1 MKDGFANDAEY
12 PDHAPHWK
20 CCMNAAANANLFS
33 RLFDGLADT
42 GRLAIETTD
51 GTHISYADLIA
62 QSGRVANVL
71 VSRGVKPGDRVAAQ
85 TEKSVEALVLYLA
98 TIRAGAVYLPL
109 NTAYT
114 LNELDYFIGDAEPS
128 LIVCDPSK
136 ADGIKALAAKA
147 NAKVETLDAHG
158 KGSLSD
164 GAAKAASEF
173 ATVARAGDD
182 LAAILYT
189 SGTTGRSK
197 GAMLTHDNLASNSLS
212 LVEYWRFTKDDV
224 LIHALPIYH
233 THGLFVASNV
243 TLFAR
248 ASMIFLPKLDPEL
261 IIKLMAR
268 ATVLMGVPTF
278 YTRLLQSPN
287 LTKDSTSHM
296 RLFISGSAPLL
307 AETHR
312 EWSARTGHAVLE
324 RYGMTET
331 NMNTSNPY
339 DGDRVPGA
347 VGFPLP
353 GVSVRV
359 TDPETGKEL
368 ARDCIGMIEVKGPNV
383 FKGYWRMPEKTKEEL
398 RPDGFFITG
407 DLGKIDER
415 GYVHIIGRGKDLVI
429 SGGFNVYPKEVENEI
444 DAIPGVT
451 ESAVIG
457 VPHADFGEGVT
468 AVVVGDKT
476 TTLDEAAILHA
487 LDGRLAKFKMPKRVI
502 FVEDLPRN
510 TMGKVQKNV
519 LRDSYKDIYKK

>member
-1 MKDGFANDAEY
+1 
-12 PDHAPHWK
+12 
-20 CCMNAAANANLFS
+20 MNQAANANLFS
-33 RLFDGLADT
+33 RLFDGLDDPK
-42 GRLAIETTD
+42 RLAVETQD
-51 GTHISYADLIA
+51 GGRISYGDLIA
-62 QSGRVANVL
+62 RAGQMANVL
-71 VSRGVKPGDRVAAQ
+71 VARGVKPGDRVAVQ
-85 TEKSVEALVLYLA
+85 VEKSVANIVLYLA
-98 TIRAGAVYLPL
+98 TVRAGAVYLPL

-128 LIVCDPSK
+128 LVVCDPSK
-136 ADGIKALAAKA
+136 AEGLAPIAAKVKA
-147 NAKVETLDAHG
+147 RVETLGPDG
-158 KGSLSD
+158 KGSLTE
-164 GAAKAASEF
+164 AADKASSQF
-173 ATVARAGDD
+173 ATVSRANDD

-212 LVEYWRFTKDDV
+212 LVGYWRFTDKDV

-233 THGLFVASNV
+233 THGLFVATNV
-243 TLFAR
+243 TLFSR
-248 ASMIFLPKLDPEL
+248 ASMIFLPKLDPDL

-278 YTRLLQSPN
+278 YTRLLQNSA
-287 LTKDSTSHM
+287 LSRETTKHM

-339 DGDRVPGA
+339 DGERVPGA

-359 TDPETGKEL
+359 TEPETGKEL
-368 ARDCIGMIEVKGPNV
+368 PRDEIGMIEVKGPNV
-383 FKGYWRMPEKTKEEL
+383 FKGYWRMPEKTKSEF

-407 DLGKIDER
+407 DLGKIDDK
-415 GYVHIIGRGKDLVI
+415 GYVHILGRGKDLVI
-429 SGGFNVYPKEVENEI
+429 SGGFNVYPKEIESEL
-444 DAIPGVT
+444 DAMPGVV

-468 AVVVGDKT
+468 AVLVCNKGADVT
-476 TTLDEAAILHA
+476 EAAVLKA
-487 LDGRLAKFKMPKRVI
+487 LDGRLAKFKMPKRV
-502 FVEDLPRN
+502 FVVDELPRN

-519 LRDSYKDIYKK
+519 LRDTYKDIYAKK

>member
-1 MKDGFANDAEY
+1 
-12 PDHAPHWK
+12 
-20 CCMNAAANANLFS
+20 MNQAANANLFS
-33 RLFDGLADT
+33 RLFDGLDDPE
-42 GRLAIETTD
+42 RLAIETQD
-51 GTHISYADLIA
+51 GGHISYGDLIA
-62 QSGRVANVL
+62 RAGQMANVL
-71 VSRGVKPGDRVAAQ
+71 VARGVKPGDRIAVQ
-85 TEKSVEALVLYLA
+85 VEKSVANIVLYLA
-98 TIRAGAVYLPL
+98 TVRAGAVYLPL

-128 LIVCDPSK
+128 LVVCDPSK
-136 ADGIKALAAKA
+136 AEGLAPIAAKVK
-147 NAKVETLDAHG
+147 AKVETLGPDG
-158 KGSLSD
+158 KGTLTE
-164 GAAKAASEF
+164 AADKASSEF
-173 ATVARAGDD
+173 TTVPRQNDD

-212 LVEYWRFTKDDV
+212 LVGYWRFTDKDV

-233 THGLFVASNV
+233 THGLFVATNV

-248 ASMIFLPKLDPEL
+248 ASMIFLPKLDPDL

-278 YTRLLQSPN
+278 YTRLLQNAALSRET
-287 LTKDSTSHM
+287 TKHM

-339 DGDRVPGA
+339 DGERVPGA

-368 ARDCIGMIEVKGPNV
+368 PREEIGMIEVKGPNV
-383 FKGYWRMPEKTKEEL
+383 FKGYWRMPEKTKAEF

-407 DLGKIDER
+407 DLGKIDGK
-415 GYVHIIGRGKDLVI
+415 GYVHILGRGKDLVI
-429 SGGFNVYPKEVENEI
+429 SGGFNVYPKEIESEI
-444 DAIPGVT
+444 DAMPGVV

-468 AVVVGDKT
+468 AVLVCNKGADIS
-476 TTLDEAAILHA
+476 EASVLKA
-487 LDGRLAKFKMPKRVI
+487 LDGRLAKFKMPKRV
-502 FVEDLPRN
+502 FVVDELPRN
-510 TMGKVQKNV
+510 TMGKVQKNI
-519 LRDSYKDIYKK
+519 LRDTYKDIYAKK

>member
-1 MKDGFANDAEY
+1 
-12 PDHAPHWK
+12 
-20 CCMNAAANANLFS
+20 MNQAANANLFS
-33 RLFDGLADT
+33 RLFDGLDDPK
-42 GRLAIETTD
+42 RLAIETHD
-51 GTHISYADLIA
+51 GAHISYGDLIA
-62 QSGRVANVL
+62 RAGQMANVL
-71 VSRGVKPGDRVAAQ
+71 VARGVKPGDRVAAQ
-85 TEKSVEALVLYLA
+85 VEKSVANIVLYLG
-98 TIRAGAVYLPL
+98 TVRAGAVYLPL

-128 LIVCDPSK
+128 LVVCDPSK
-136 ADGIKALAAKA
+136 AEGLTAIAGKVK
-147 NAKVETLDAHG
+147 AKVETLGPDG
-158 KGSLSD
+158 KGSLTEAADKASSD
-164 GAAKAASEF
+164 F
-173 ATVARAGDD
+173 ATVSRANDD

-212 LVEYWRFTKDDV
+212 LVDYWGFTDKDV

-233 THGLFVASNV
+233 THGLFVATNV

-248 ASMIFLPKLDPEL
+248 AAMIFLPKLDPDL

-278 YTRLLQSPN
+278 YTRLLQNPALSRET
-287 LTKDSTSHM
+287 TKHM

-339 DGDRVPGA
+339 DGERVPGA
-347 VGFPLP
+347 VGLPLP
-353 GVSVRV
+353 GVAVRV

-368 ARDCIGMIEVKGPNV
+368 PRDDIGMIEVKGPNV
-383 FKGYWRMPEKTKEEL
+383 FKGYWRMPEKTKAEF

-407 DLGKIDER
+407 DLGKIDGK
-415 GYVHIIGRGKDLVI
+415 GYVHILGRGKDLVI
-429 SGGFNVYPKEVENEI
+429 SGGFNVYPKEIESEI
-444 DAIPGVT
+444 DAMPGVI

-468 AVVVGDKT
+468 AVLVCNKGTDVSETSVLK
-476 TTLDEAAILHA
+476 A
-487 LDGRLAKFKMPKRVI
+487 LDGRLAKFKMPKRV
-502 FVEDLPRN
+502 FVVDELPRN

-519 LRDSYKDIYKK
+519 LRDTYKDIYAKK

>member
-1 MKDGFANDAEY
+1 
-12 PDHAPHWK
+12 
-20 CCMNAAANANLFS
+20 MNQAANANLFS
-33 RLFDGLADT
+33 RLFDGLDDPK
-42 GRLAIETTD
+42 RLAVETQD
-51 GTHISYADLIA
+51 GGRISYGDLIA
-62 QSGRVANVL
+62 RAGQMANVL
-71 VSRGVKPGDRVAAQ
+71 VARGVKPGDRVAVQ
-85 TEKSVEALVLYLA
+85 VEKSVANIVLYLA
-98 TIRAGAVYLPL
+98 TVRAGAVYLPL

-128 LIVCDPSK
+128 LVVCDPSK
-136 ADGIKALAAKA
+136 ADGLAPIAAKVK
-147 NAKVETLDAHG
+147 AKVETLGPDG
-158 KGSLSD
+158 KGSLTE
-164 GAAKAASEF
+164 AADKASNEF
-173 ATVARAGDD
+173 ATVSRANDD

-212 LVEYWRFTKDDV
+212 LVGYWRFTDKDV

-233 THGLFVASNV
+233 THGLFVATNV
-243 TLFAR
+243 TLFSR
-248 ASMIFLPKLDPEL
+248 ASMIFLPKLDPDL

-278 YTRLLQSPN
+278 YTRLLQNSA
-287 LTKDSTSHM
+287 LSRETTKHM

-339 DGDRVPGA
+339 DGERVPGA

-359 TDPETGKEL
+359 TEPETGKEL
-368 ARDCIGMIEVKGPNV
+368 PRDEIGMIEVKGPNV
-383 FKGYWRMPEKTKEEL
+383 FRGYWRMPEKTKSEF

-407 DLGKIDER
+407 DLGKIDDK
-415 GYVHIIGRGKDLVI
+415 GYVHILGRGKDLVI
-429 SGGFNVYPKEVENEI
+429 SGGFNVYPKEIESEL
-444 DAIPGVT
+444 DAMPGVV

-468 AVVVGDKT
+468 AVLVCNEGADVT
-476 TTLDEAAILHA
+476 EAAVLKA
-487 LDGRLAKFKMPKRVI
+487 LDGRLAKFKMPKRV
-502 FVEDLPRN
+502 FVVDELPRN

-519 LRDSYKDIYKK
+519 LRDTYKDIYAKK

>member
-1 MKDGFANDAEY
+1 
-12 PDHAPHWK
+12 
-20 CCMNAAANANLFS
+20 MNQAANANLFS
-33 RLFDGLADT
+33 RLFDGLDSPA
-42 GRLAIETTD
+42 RLAIETHD
-51 GTHISYADLIA
+51 GARISYGDLIA
-62 QSGRVANVL
+62 RAGQMANVL
-71 VSRGVKPGDRVAAQ
+71 VARGVKPGDRVAVQ
-85 TEKSVEALVLYLA
+85 VEKSVTNIVLYLA
-98 TIRAGAVYLPL
+98 TVRAGAVYLPL

-114 LNELDYFIGDAEPS
+114 LNELDYFIGDAEPA
-128 LIVCDPSK
+128 LVVCDPSK
-136 ADGIKALAAKA
+136 AEGLAPIAAKVKA
-147 NAKVETLDAHG
+147 RVETLGPDG
-158 KGSLSD
+158 KGSLTE
-164 GAAKAASEF
+164 AADKASSEF
-173 ATVARAGDD
+173 TTVARAGDD

-212 LVEYWRFTKDDV
+212 LVGYWRFTDKDV

-233 THGLFVASNV
+233 THGLFVATNV

-248 ASMIFLPKLDPEL
+248 ASMIFLPKLDPDL

-278 YTRLLQSPN
+278 YTRLLQNPALSRET
-287 LTKDSTSHM
+287 TKHM

-339 DGDRVPGA
+339 DGERVPGA

-368 ARDCIGMIEVKGPNV
+368 PRDEIGMIEVKGPNV
-383 FKGYWRMPEKTKEEL
+383 FKGYWRMPEKTESEF

-407 DLGKIDER
+407 DLGKIDAK
-415 GYVHIIGRGKDLVI
+415 GYVHILGRGKDLVI
-429 SGGFNVYPKEVENEI
+429 SGGFNVYPKEIETEI
-444 DAIPGVT
+444 DAMPGVI

-468 AVVVGDKT
+468 AVLVCNKGADVN
-476 TTLDEAAILHA
+476 EASVLKA
-487 LDGRLAKFKMPKRVI
+487 LDGRLAKFKMPKRV
-502 FVEDLPRN
+502 FVVDELPRN
-510 TMGKVQKNV
+510 TMGKVQKNI
-519 LRDSYKDIYKK
+519 LRDTYKDIYAKK